1 MVRAEAPNDGPG
13 LTDASV
19 GFKCWPDSD
28 APSLR
33 LSFLLLKI
41 FYIFHLSVC
50 LRDSPSEYL
59 TLEGGTKPSD
69 APRLSLLS
77 EAHTLCFPLRLLFTA
92 GTLLKSEAPI
102 SDRHQ
107 KMNLK

>member
-33 LSFLLLKI
+33 LSFLLFKI

-50 LRDSPSEYL
+50 LHDSPSEYL
-59 TLEGGTKPSD
+59 TLEGGTKPRRS
-69 APRLSLLS
+69 PVMPPGCHCSLRLTLFVSLCVYCSLLELS
-77 EAHTLCFPLRLLFTA
+77 SKE
-92 GTLLKSEAPI
+92 
-102 SDRHQ
+102 
-107 KMNLK
+107 